1 MPVTYDP
8 IATFTLSSATNLI
21 TFSSIPSTYTD
32 LRVVFWS
39 IAPAGNLTGNI
50 QVRFN
55 GDSGTSYSGTL
66 MQGYLANVSSSRRV
80 NDSVMW
86 WGGFNSNTSTTIGTF
101 FTADVMSYSGSTNKT
116 VLNTWNGD
124 TNGAGTNENWV
135 WYWRNTSA
143 INSITLTASGQ
154 HGIGTTAT
162 LYGIK
167 KA

>member
-1 MPVTYDP
+1 MPITYDS
-8 IATFTLSSATNLI
+8 ISTFTLSSATNLI

-39 IAPAGNLTGNI
+39 VAGVGTGNM

-55 GDSGTSYSGTL
+55 GDSGTNYSGTL
-66 MQGYLANVSSSRRV
+66 LQSTGTSATSERPV
-80 NDSVMW
+80 NFSVMY
-86 WGGFNSNTSTTIGTF
+86 WGGYNSNTSATIGTF
-101 FTADVMSYSGSTNKT
+101 FTADIMSYSSSTNKT

-124 TNGAGTNENWV
+124 RNGAGTNENWV

-143 INSITLTASGQ
+143 INSISITASGQ

-167 KA
+167 RA